1 MFKGMAGTSMGI
13 WVAHG
18 EGQALFPD
26 SSILQRVTDR
36 KLAALRY
43 ACRHCTLHYY
53 YNTVLVV
60 LTLSK

>member
-1 MFKGMAGTSMGI
+1 MLKGMEGTSMGI

-36 KLAALRY
+36 KLAALRC
-43 ACRHCTLHYY
+43 ACMQTL
-53 YNTVLVV
+53 L
-60 LTLSK
+60 

>member
-1 MFKGMAGTSMGI
+1 MFKGMEGTSMGI

-43 ACRHCTLHYY
+43 VHAGTAIILMPQCC
-53 YNTVLVV
+53 NV
-60 LTLSK
+60 